1 MKTQR
6 PFVKPY
12 VETLGD
18 VIMNRP
24 VLQFKT
30 EDALSDVLGC
40 MRAQDEKSAGVVD
53 ASGRLVG
60 LLTEGNIVRRVL
72 PRLKNWPSS
81 LENLH
86 KHKAVTGLI
95 VWDVMIA
102 QPDGLHID
110 DAVEDALDVMTYL
123 SHRYMP
129 VTDGQKKLVGIVS
142 FDELR
147 ACVEKKYGALKSV
160 DDPISLFMLQQKLH
174 DLNLGYSHTY

>member
-18 VIMNRP
+18 VMMNRP
-24 VLQFKT
+24 FLQFKV
-30 EDALSDVLGC
+30 EDTLSDILGR
-40 MRAQDEKSAGVVD
+40 MASQGEKTAGVVD
-53 ASGRLVG
+53 SNGNLVG
-60 LLTEGNIVRRVL
+60 MLTESNIMRRVL
-72 PRLKNWPSS
+72 PRLKKWPSS

-86 KHKAVTGLI
+86 KHKAVSGLI
-95 VWDVMIA
+95 ACDLMIA
-102 QPDGLHID
+102 QPDSLHVD

-123 SHRYMP
+123 SHQYMP
-129 VTDGQKKLVGIVS
+129 VTDGQKKLAGIVS

-147 ACVEKKYGALKSV
+147 SCIEKKYGALKSL
-160 DDPISLFMLQQKLH
+160 DDPISLFMIQQKLH